1 MKITFQ
7 KQTINETDNRT
18 ESNRTEKSS
27 WGKDKTWRSKK
38 SVNVNFGAVYESGQ
52 AAVPMSSL
60 EKEENNKGKSL
71 MELQQDAGN
80 ANVALQQDYMTL
92 LSHTMSQEDYA
103 KACEDGFDPRELDQD
118 TAVTIVDKIKA
129 ELVRSGQQI
138 AGYTDDIDMDTL
150 AAAVGSDT
158 LARSIEEQFRSAD
171 LPLTQENIN
180 ELKSAW
186 DMAASL
192 KEPEEGA
199 VSYLVDNGLEPEIWN
214 LYVAENSG
222 AKVQNN
228 DVPQEL
234 QEQMDKVIADAGLTV
249 NDENRQKAQWLVS
262 ADLALTTDTLQQL
275 VELDGISYPVTED
288 TFAQAAAAAIAE
300 GKSPMYANLGR
311 QDTIYEKADKML
323 QDWFSDAKWNA
334 TAENLAARKQ
344 LEEIRLRMTAE
355 VNVKLL
361 QSDFSIDTAPME
373 QLIEALRKA
382 EAEVAEKYFPGES
395 QAVTKYET
403 YTQAVQV
410 ASELPGLPAGVLGP
424 YSLEQ
429 NAATETVSDFHKEGA
444 AMQKAYE
451 EAGERYETLMTAPRS
466 DLGDSIRKAF
476 SNVDDI
482 LTDMS
487 LEKTSEN
494 QRAVRILAYNSME
507 ITPENIEKVKEA
519 DRQVSAVVDR
529 LTPKNVLQMI
539 RDGVNPLEKTFN
551 ELESYFSQNPQS
563 YEEEVEDYSRFLY
576 QLERKK
582 DVTEEERKAYIGIYR
597 MVHQVER
604 EDGAAVGAV
613 VNTGADLQF
622 STLLTAARSRR
633 ASHMDW
639 KVSEDTGLTQEIH
652 LSENNISEQ
661 IRMGMAKEVLTE
673 VSDDGESRA
682 AYDREGLQ
690 QMREAGNTAPEVAE
704 LLQKGEVS
712 ISASNLLA
720 AQALMDDPAEMF
732 GNLRRYRE
740 KYRQEKEMLQTA
752 GSEVPAG
759 TETSELWEQLDQ
771 QNFAE
776 DKRAAGPDSVV
787 VFWLREMY
795 SKKKFGYQTV
805 IREYGRDRERTEK
818 LLKTVGRALIL
829 LEDIRETEEEYPLA
843 VFSAEISGNPH
854 YFDQGTTAGQ
864 LLVHGMC
871 YATRT
876 DYPENAHRWREL
888 LLSNGIVPD
897 NISSIVHIYGLRLQ
911 IDSDWHLA
919 YDAFCRRQE
928 PCAVTMENLQELTAV
943 QPTGDKVYIV
953 ENEMV
958 FSYLLKHLEQKN
970 VTLLCTSGQLRS
982 AAVKLIPFLLNSG
995 AEIYY
1000 SGDIDPDGIRIAD
1013 RLWRKYGDRIHVWRM
1028 SKEDYTKSLS
1038 EEEIGNI
1045 SMKKLEA
1052 VENPILRETAG
1063 EVRKKKKAGYQENIL
1078 TDLLEDMDRK

>member
-7 KQTINETDNRT
+7 NQTINETDNRT
-18 ESNRTEKSS
+18 ESTRTEKNT
-27 WGKDKTWRSKK
+27 WGKDKTQRSKK
-38 SVNVNFGAVYESGQ
+38 SGNVNFGAVYESGQ
-52 AAVPMSSL
+52 VAVPGASL
-60 EKEENNKGKSL
+60 EKEESHKGKSL
-71 MELQQDAGN
+71 MELQQDAENSN
-80 ANVALQQDYMTL
+80 AALQQDYMTL

-103 KACEDGFDPRELDQD
+103 KACEDGFDPKELDQD

-150 AAAVGSDT
+150 AEAVGSDT

-171 LPLTQENIN
+171 IPLTQENIN
-180 ELKSAW
+180 ELKNAW

-199 VSYLVDNGLEPEIWN
+199 VGYLVDNGLEPEIWN

-262 ADLALTTDTLQQL
+262 AGLPLTADTLQQL
-275 VELDGISYPVTED
+275 AELDGISYPVTED
-288 TFAQAAAAAIAE
+288 AFAQAAAAAIAE

-311 QDTIYEKADKML
+311 QDTIYEKADKIL

-382 EAEVAEKYFPGES
+382 EAEVAGKYFPGES

-410 ASELPGLPAGVLGP
+410 TNELPGLPAGVLGP

-429 NAATETVSDFHKEGA
+429 NAATETVANFQKEGA

-487 LEKTSEN
+487 LEKTPEN

-519 DRQVSAVVDR
+519 DRQVSAVVNR

-539 RDGVNPLEKTFN
+539 RDGVNPLEKSFA
-551 ELESYFSQNPQS
+551 ELESYFSKNPQS
-563 YEEEVEDYSRFLY
+563 YEEEAEDYSRFLY
-576 QLERKK
+576 QLEQKK
-582 DVTEEERKAYIGIYR
+582 DITEEERKAYIGIYR

-613 VNTGADLQF
+613 VNTGAELQF
-622 STLLTAARSRR
+622 STLLAAARSRR
-633 ASHMDW
+633 TSHMDW

-652 LSENNISEQ
+652 FSENNISEQ
-661 IRMGMAKEVLTE
+661 IRMGMAKEILTE
-673 VSDDGESRA
+673 VSENSESRA
-682 AYDREGLQ
+682 AYEMEGLQ
-690 QMREAGNTAPEVAE
+690 QMREAGNTTPEAAE
-704 LLQKGEVS
+704 LLQKGEVP

-720 AQALMDDPAEMF
+720 AQALMDDPAELF
-732 GNLRRYRE
+732 SDLRRYRE
-740 KYRQEKEMLQTA
+740 KYQQEKEMPQTV
-752 GSEVPAG
+752 SEEESAG
-759 TETSELWEQLDQ
+759 TEDFKLWGQLDQ

-776 DKRAAGPDSVV
+776 NYRTMLRDAAEDAETMS
-787 VFWLREMY
+787 
-795 SKKKFGYQTV
+795 
-805 IREYGRDRERTEK
+805 
-818 LLKTVGRALIL
+818 
-829 LEDIRETEEEYPLA
+829 LEQADEHLD
-843 VFSAEISGNPH
+843 VK
-854 YFDQGTTAGQ
+854 Q
-864 LLVHGMC
+864 LQLVHKQ
-871 YATRT
+871 
-876 DYPENAHRWREL
+876 
-888 LLSNGIVPD
+888 
-897 NISSIVHIYGLRLQ
+897 LRLAE
-911 IDSDWHLA
+911 S
-919 YDAFCRRQE
+919 
-928 PCAVTMENLQELTAV
+928 LQEKQEYFLPMYLGERLAGVHLTL
-943 QPTGDKVYIV
+943 QQG
-953 ENEMV
+953 
-958 FSYLLKHLEQKN
+958 
-970 VTLLCTSGQLRS
+970 
-982 AAVKLIPFLLNSG
+982 
-995 AEIYY
+995 
-1000 SGDIDPDGIRIAD
+1000 SGDTGVVEIRVNA
-1013 RLWRKYGDRIHVWRM
+1013 
-1028 SKEDYTKSLS
+1028 
-1038 EEEIGNI
+1038 GNA
-1045 SMKKLEA
+1045 KLEA
-1052 VENPILRETAG
+1052 HLQVKGDTIEGYLVGNTPEEVTKLEKTSDIFLEWIQTDTSADWKAEKLPIVSSRDMTRMAAG
-1063 EVRKKKKAGYQENIL
+1063 ETKNADTIESR
-1078 TDLLEDMDRK
+1078 TDTKQLYRLAKGFLQAVADSSGK

>member
-373 QLIEALRKA
+373 QLIAALRKA
-382 EAEVAEKYFPGES
+382 EAEVAGKYFPGES

-451 EAGERYETLMTAPRS
+451 EAGERYETLLTAPRS

-482 LTDMS
+482 LTDVS

-539 RDGVNPLEKTFN
+539 RDGVNPLEKTFD
-551 ELESYFSQNPQS
+551 ELESYFSQNPES

-690 QMREAGNTAPEVAE
+690 QMREAGNTAPEAAE
-704 LLQKGEVS
+704 LLQRGEVPV
-712 ISASNLLA
+712 SASNLLA

-740 KYRQEKEMLQTA
+740 KYRQEKEVSQTVTDT
-752 GSEVPAG
+752 GEVPVG

-776 DKRAAGPDSVV
+776 DYRSMLQNTAEDVETMSLEQADEHLDVKQLQLVHKQLRLAESLQAKQEYFLPMYLGEQLAGVHLTLQQRAGAVGAVEIRVNAGDMELEAHLQVKGDIIDGYLVGNTPEEVTKLEKTSDIFLERIQTDTSADWKAEKLPIVSSRDMTRMAAGETKNADTIESRIDTEQLYRLAKGFLQAVADS
-787 VFWLREMY
+787 
-795 SKKKFGYQTV
+795 
-805 IREYGRDRERTEK
+805 
-818 LLKTVGRALIL
+818 
-829 LEDIRETEEEYPLA
+829 
-843 VFSAEISGNPH
+843 SG
-854 YFDQGTTAGQ
+854 
-864 LLVHGMC
+864 
-871 YATRT
+871 
-876 DYPENAHRWREL
+876 
-888 LLSNGIVPD
+888 
-897 NISSIVHIYGLRLQ
+897 
-911 IDSDWHLA
+911 
-919 YDAFCRRQE
+919 
-928 PCAVTMENLQELTAV
+928 
-943 QPTGDKVYIV
+943 K
-953 ENEMV
+953 
-958 FSYLLKHLEQKN
+958 
-970 VTLLCTSGQLRS
+970 
-982 AAVKLIPFLLNSG
+982 
-995 AEIYY
+995 
-1000 SGDIDPDGIRIAD
+1000 
-1013 RLWRKYGDRIHVWRM
+1013 
-1028 SKEDYTKSLS
+1028 
-1038 EEEIGNI
+1038 
-1045 SMKKLEA
+1045 
-1052 VENPILRETAG
+1052 
-1063 EVRKKKKAGYQENIL
+1063 
-1078 TDLLEDMDRK
+1078 

>member
-7 KQTINETDNRT
+7 NQTINENDNRT
-18 ESNRTEKSS
+18 ESNRTEKNS

-38 SVNVNFGAVYESGQ
+38 SVNVNFGAVYEGGQ

-60 EKEENNKGKSL
+60 EKEENNKGKAL

-288 TFAQAAAAAIAE
+288 TFAQAVAAAIAE

-373 QLIEALRKA
+373 QLIAALRKA
-382 EAEVAEKYFPGES
+382 EAEVAGKYFPGES
-395 QAVTKYET
+395 QAVMKYET

-494 QRAVRILAYNSME
+494 QRAVRILAYNNME

-539 RDGVNPLEKTFN
+539 RDGVNPLEKTFD
-551 ELESYFSQNPQS
+551 ELESYFSQNPES

-613 VNTGADLQF
+613 VNTGAELQF

-690 QMREAGNTAPEVAE
+690 QMREAGNTTLEAAE
-704 LLQKGEVS
+704 LLQRGEVPV
-712 ISASNLLA
+712 SASNLLA

-740 KYRQEKEMLQTA
+740 KYRQEKEVSQTVTDT
-752 GSEVPAG
+752 GEVPVG

-771 QNFAE
+771 QNFTEDYRSMLQNTAE
-776 DKRAAGPDSVV
+776 DVETMSLEQADEHLDVKQLQLVHKQLRLAESLQAKQEYFLPMYLGEQLAGVHLTLQQRAGAVGAVEIRVNAGDMELEAHLQVKGDIIDGYLVGNTPEEVTKLEKTSDIFLERIQTDTSADWKAEKLPIVSSRDMTRMAAGETKNADTIESRIDTEQLYRLAKGFLQAVADS
-787 VFWLREMY
+787 
-795 SKKKFGYQTV
+795 
-805 IREYGRDRERTEK
+805 
-818 LLKTVGRALIL
+818 
-829 LEDIRETEEEYPLA
+829 
-843 VFSAEISGNPH
+843 SG
-854 YFDQGTTAGQ
+854 
-864 LLVHGMC
+864 
-871 YATRT
+871 
-876 DYPENAHRWREL
+876 
-888 LLSNGIVPD
+888 
-897 NISSIVHIYGLRLQ
+897 
-911 IDSDWHLA
+911 
-919 YDAFCRRQE
+919 
-928 PCAVTMENLQELTAV
+928 
-943 QPTGDKVYIV
+943 K
-953 ENEMV
+953 
-958 FSYLLKHLEQKN
+958 
-970 VTLLCTSGQLRS
+970 
-982 AAVKLIPFLLNSG
+982 
-995 AEIYY
+995 
-1000 SGDIDPDGIRIAD
+1000 
-1013 RLWRKYGDRIHVWRM
+1013 
-1028 SKEDYTKSLS
+1028 
-1038 EEEIGNI
+1038 
-1045 SMKKLEA
+1045 
-1052 VENPILRETAG
+1052 
-1063 EVRKKKKAGYQENIL
+1063 
-1078 TDLLEDMDRK
+1078 